1 MQAESVQVAAV
12 VLTNNR
18 LWSPKLNTK
27 KSEQSNKLVVIM
39 ITMIIIGDSVVYYDL
54 LMLFDVASYCCY
66 CTKKILF

>member
-18 LWSPKLNTK
+18 LWSPKTNIK
-27 KSEQSNKLVVIM
+27 KSEQSNRLVVIM

-66 CTKKILF
+66 CTKK